1 MKCFE
6 RTLYLVTCQEVGIKS
21 EIYDK
26 LTPENYDKVAV
37 IRETCEKGKVTLSKE
52 TMSVFKRNI
61 NYTRWRF
68 PDKLKL

>member
-37 IRETCEKGKVTLSKE
+37 IRETCEKGKVILSRE
-52 TMSVFKRNI
+52 TM
-61 NYTRWRF
+61 TR
-68 PDKLKL
+68 

>member
-6 RTLYLVTCQEVGIKS
+6 RTLYLVTSQEVGIKS

-37 IRETCEKGKVTLSKE
+37 IRETCEKGKVILSRE
-52 TMSVFKRNI
+52 TM
-61 NYTRWRF
+61 TRWRLSE
-68 PDKLKL
+68 KLVKKAR